1 MRCSYITGAAD
12 PSDHVPMGT
21 INTSIERIILPVLIA
36 ILDLF
41 IKKPSTWI
49 SRSIGY
55 FCPVLT
61 ADGKVDF
68 APK

>member
-1 MRCSYITGAAD
+1 
-12 PSDHVPMGT
+12 
-21 INTSIERIILPVLIA
+21 LIA

-61 ADGKVDF
+61 ADGKVDC